1 MCLNIWHVEK
11 MVSHLKK
18 GILTSMSLGEC
29 TCWASQA
36 MWDDRSSEAQGIF
49 LIFYADLVTVLIQV

>member
-1 MCLNIWHVEK
+1 MD
-11 MVSHLKK
+11 SHLKK